1 MYSHTVPGPKTVRT
15 RPYPCV
21 RSRRCVPA
29 RPKTRARPRRLAC
42 ASSVNLRPQ
51 GHCAPPHRA
60 FASARRKPRHQD
72 RHQDKQRQRCSA
84 SPFAAMCMG
93 VHVCTADAAP
103 QQACA
108 ADNAC
113 IALVCDGGSA
123 SRGGAEARARALLA
137 WALVGVRTAD
147 WYGHTQTGS
156 TGAKSGNSVGQE
168 CGTAVWDKSVG
179 QKCRTKVWDESVGQK
194 CGTKVSDSTQKTS
207 VTDVSEAP
215 GRGFTTRGSG
225 AHGARPPPE
234 VGPHREAP
242 GTPEPPR
249 PPGLQCQPHQRGV
262 QEKRGSS

>member
-1 MYSHTVPGPKTVRT
+1 MQARIAIRT
-15 RPYPCV
+15 SNSNV
-21 RSRRCVPA
+21 V
-29 RPKTRARPRRLAC
+29 
-42 ASSVNLRPQ
+42 
-51 GHCAPPHRA
+51 PHRFCSDVHGRA
-60 FASARRKPRHQD
+60 CVHG
-72 RHQDKQRQRCSA
+72 RCSRHA
-84 SPFAAMCMG
+84 QHKTMHALPWCACMS
-93 VHVCTADAAP
+93 A
-103 QQACA
+103 
-108 ADNAC
+108 
-113 IALVCDGGSA
+113 DGGSA

-234 VGPHREAP
+234 VRPNREAP
-242 GTPEPPR
+242 GTPER
-249 PPGLQCQPHQRGV
+249 LPGTVPTT
-262 QEKRGSS
+262 